1 MFKNFDKKYTP
12 KTLNDI
18 VFQTA
23 KTRKMAECLTN
34 GVFGFPMSGI
44 NGIVLYGV
52 YGSGKSALAKIM
64 PQLIEEANGGDGA
77 LVSYFNIAQGGD
89 NGASVIESIK
99 RQAELIP
106 LDNKFH
112 YFVLDEVDNLNQQAM
127 AVLKSVMNTPQCV
140 FVMTTNHYSQ
150 IEAGVCSRS
159 HCIPFMAA
167 PDTKWLPLARRM
179 VTDAG
184 LMGMSDQHLLNV
196 IATGKGSAREILDS
210 VISVILHAQELKAD
224 SVINEL

>member
-12 KTLNDI
+12 KKLNDI

-64 PQLIEEANGGDGA
+64 PQLIEEANGGDAA

-112 YFVLDEVDNLNQQAM
+112 YFVLDEVDNLRADSMSSLKVAM
-127 AVLKSVMNTPQCV
+127 NINAMNCV
-140 FVMTTNHYSQ
+140 YIMTTNNLSKV
-150 IEAGVCSRS
+150 EGGVKNRS
-159 HCIPFMAA
+159 VLLEFNAA
-167 PDTKWLPLARRM
+167 ASVEWLPKFKAILADYG
-179 VTDAG
+179 VTDIEDD
-184 LMGMSDQHLLNV
+184 LLLNV
-196 IATGKGSAREILDS
+196 IEACNGSARQIMLAARRLIAEKTL
-210 VISVILHAQELKAD
+210 LAA
-224 SVINEL
+224 

>member
-112 YFVLDEVDNLNQQAM
+112 YFVLDEVDNLRADSMSSLKVAM
-127 AVLKSVMNTPQCV
+127 NINAMNCV
-140 FVMTTNHYSQ
+140 YIMTTNNLSKV
-150 IEAGVCSRS
+150 EGGVKNRS
-159 HCIPFMAA
+159 VLLEFNAA
-167 PDTKWLPLARRM
+167 ASVEWLPKFKAILADYG
-179 VTDAG
+179 VTDIEDD
-184 LMGMSDQHLLNV
+184 LLLNV
-196 IATGKGSAREILDS
+196 IEACNGSARQIMLAARRLIAEKTL
-210 VISVILHAQELKAD
+210 LAA
-224 SVINEL
+224 